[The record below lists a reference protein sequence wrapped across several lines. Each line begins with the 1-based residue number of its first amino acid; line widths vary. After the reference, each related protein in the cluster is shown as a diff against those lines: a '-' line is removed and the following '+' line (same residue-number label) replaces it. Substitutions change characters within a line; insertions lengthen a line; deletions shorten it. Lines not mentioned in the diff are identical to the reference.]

1 MEINRKTSFFDLP
14 NITNNQTDAPIFN
27 SHFDK
32 LNVAQ
37 FSIFHLSYM
46 SKLSSFFA
54 YSIGRK
60 VVMALTGLFL
70 VSFLVIHLSGNLQ
83 LFTHNPEAFN
93 VYTRFMTTSPLI
105 KLSEIILVLGFLTHI
120 FLATKL
126 SIQNNTA
133 RPTKYAYKNEG
144 ASSAWTSRN
153 MGITGSVILIFLGLH
168 LYMFYGKFHYGAG
181 ETVPVERAATEV
193 WKVTQAKTFVLSDGK
208 SIMLNKEDYITEEQA
223 QILKGQ
229 TVTGISM
236 FKVASDSF
244 QNLFVVIFYVAAML
258 LLGLHLNHGFQSAFR
273 SIGFV
278 HSKYTPLINGLGL
291 ALCVVVPAIFAA
303 MPLYHFIMGGK

>member
-1 MEINRKTSFFDLP
+1 
-14 NITNNQTDAPIFN
+14 
-27 SHFDK
+27 
-32 LNVAQ
+32 
-37 FSIFHLSYM
+37 M
-46 SKLSSFFA
+46 SKLGNFFT

-70 VSFLVIHLSGNLQ
+70 VSFLVVHLSGNLQ

-105 KLSEIILVLGFLTHI
+105 KLSEIILVLGFGIHI
-120 FLATKL
+120 FFAAKL
-126 SIQNNTA
+126 SMQNNAA
-133 RPTKYAYKNEG
+133 RPQKYAYKNDKV
-144 ASSAWTSRN
+144 SSPWTSRN

-181 ETVPVERAATEV
+181 ESVSVETAAIEV
-193 WKVTQAKTFVLSDGK
+193 WKVVEAKTFSLGEK
-208 SIMLNKEDYITEEQA
+208 SVTLNPGDYITAEQA
-223 QILKGQ
+223 EVLKGQ
-229 TVTGISM
+229 TIKGISM
-236 FKVASDSF
+236 YKVASDSF

-278 HSKYTPLINGLGL
+278 HSKYTPIINGLGW

-303 MPLYHFIMGGK
+303 MPLFHFIFGGK